1 MRRAAMSTR
10 ALVAVVLA
18 FAWALAPGAAF
29 AEGEDVDVSPHARM
43 VDDQSVCVECH
54 TRVPPAG
61 EHARDYLL
69 DAAPSAVCVTCH
81 SEFEHAGTKQ
91 HLGKDAGGHL
101 GDENG
106 KIACFTCHDPHPQ
119 GVIAGRTV
127 YKADVT
133 ARTQA
138 LVGAQELPKGTELRA
153 PSARLGAL
161 LRYPT
166 RDDEV
171 CRTCHAAP
179 DTGGWRTRAT
189 TDKFVPALAH

>member
-1 MRRAAMSTR
+1 MSARTLITI
-10 ALVAVVLA
+10 LVALA
-18 FAWALAPGAAF
+18 CALAPRPSL
-29 AEGEDVDVSPHARM
+29 AEGEEAVDVSPHARM
-43 VDDQSVCVECH
+43 VGDESVCTECH
-54 TRVPPAG
+54 TRVPQAG
-61 EHARDYLL
+61 EHARDHLL

-81 SEFEHAGTKQ
+81 SDLEHAGTHQ
-91 HLGKDAGGHL
+91 HLGRDAGASHV

-133 ARTQA
+133 ERTHA
-138 LVGAQELPKGTELRA
+138 LVAAQTLPAGTELRT
-153 PSARLGAL
+153 PSERFGAL

-166 RDDEV
+166 RDDEI

-189 TDKFVPALAH
+189 TDKLVPALTH